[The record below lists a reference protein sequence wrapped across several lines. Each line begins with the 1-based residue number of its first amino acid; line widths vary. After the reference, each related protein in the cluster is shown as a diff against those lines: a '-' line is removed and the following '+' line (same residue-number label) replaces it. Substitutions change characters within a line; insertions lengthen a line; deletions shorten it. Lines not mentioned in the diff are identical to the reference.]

1 MSWGLVMPA
10 PLSRDLRERIVA
22 AIKDGSS
29 MRGAA
34 ARFSVSPSSAIKLMA
49 RFRATGSVAP
59 ARYGGHR
66 RPVLSPHEDLLRAL
80 VAERPDMTLAEI
92 RDELRRQRGLSV
104 CLATIH
110 VRLHRLG
117 LRFKKRACGRPS
129 RIVPMSPSGGTAGGS
144 GSATWMHPG
153 SFFSTR
159 PG

>member
-1 MSWGLVMPA
+1 MPA

-22 AIKDGSS
+22 AISDGSS

-34 ARFSVSPSSAIKLMA
+34 AVSVNPSSAIKLMA

-66 RPVLSPHEDLLRAL
+66 RPILSPHEDLVRAL

-92 RDELRRQRGLSV
+92 RDELRRQRGISV

-117 LRFKKRACGRPS
+117 LRYKKRA
-129 RIVPMSPSGGTAGGS
+129 
-144 GSATWMHPG
+144 
-153 SFFSTR
+153 
-159 PG
+159 

>member
-1 MSWGLVMPA
+1 
-10 PLSRDLRERIVA
+10 
-22 AIKDGSS
+22 

-66 RPVLSPHEDLLRAL
+66 RPILSPHEDLLREM

-117 LRFKKRACGRPS
+117 LRFKKRA
-129 RIVPMSPSGGTAGGS
+129 
-144 GSATWMHPG
+144 
-153 SFFSTR
+153 
-159 PG
+159 